1 MGPTIILDKSSLQA
15 LSKKELIVLNKLYY
29 VNVPPILP
37 IEILA
42 DLKKVKDPKAINEKT
57 VIEISNKLIQK
68 DNAFNVHYNNLI
80 ISSLLGL
87 NYINERRTIVRA
99 KSKVR
104 DEDGKSGYLLEES
117 DEEIAVKEWQKG
129 NFSESEKILAVQWR
143 NYVRQIDLQDLK
155 QKWSGV
161 KTKVPECNSFSSLL
175 YLTDNFLANIPMQK
189 ELLFTF
195 LEGLNLDQLL
205 SSKIFYR
212 WESENFKFIKD
223 FAPYFYFVNRI
234 DTAFHIGLVY
244 NLVSSKTSD
253 KAFIDLQYLYYLPF
267 CNIFSSRDN
276 FHKDFGVNFLFE
288 DQTFVNGDDLK
299 ADLVNIISQLESEDT
314 ELKFDWSE
322 NFYLE
327 PPDNEKSI
335 TYRMWKKYIPSW
347 HPLWF
352 YQKSNYPQKD
362 EKLSSELT
370 ERVKQFEKIDFDPFE
385 KFNDKETDFITK
397 IRSITLDDQC
407 PCGSGK
413 KFKNCCYI
421 EGMKPDA

>member
-15 LSKKELIVLNKLYY
+15 LSKKELIILNKLYY

-42 DLKKVKDPKAINEKT
+42 DLKKVKDPEAINEKT

-68 DNAFNVHYNNLI
+68 DNAFNVHYKNMI

-99 KSKVR
+99 KSKVK
-104 DEDGKSGYLLEES
+104 EKDGKIGFLVEES
-117 DEEIAVKEWQKG
+117 DEEKAIKEWQKG
-129 NFSESEKILAVQWR
+129 NFSESEKILASQWR
-143 NYVRQIDLQDLK
+143 NYVNQIDLKDLK
-155 QKWSGV
+155 KQWAGV
-161 KTKVPECNSFSSLL
+161 KTKVPQCDNLSSLL
-175 YLTDNFLANIPMQK
+175 SLTDNFLSNIPMQR

-195 LEGLNLDQLL
+195 LEGLNLDQQL

-244 NLVSSKTSD
+244 DLVSSKVSD

-288 DQTFVNGDDLK
+288 DQTFIDGDELK
-299 ADLVNIISQLESEDT
+299 ADLVNIIQRLESEDG
-314 ELKFDWSE
+314 ELKFDWDE
-322 NFYLE
+322 NFFLE
-327 PPDNEKSI
+327 PPDDEKSI
-335 TYRMWKKYIPSW
+335 TFGMWKKYIPSW
-347 HPLWF
+347 HPFWF
-352 YQKSNYPQKD
+352 YKKSDYPQKD
-362 EKLSSELT
+362 EKYSTELT
-370 ERVKQFEKIDFDPFE
+370 ERVAQFETLEFDPFE

-397 IRSITLDDQC
+397 IKSITLDDQC

-413 KFKNCCYI
+413 QFKDCCYTAS
-421 EGMKPDA
+421 MK